1 MKRIGVF
8 ICHCGINIAKTVDV
22 ETLTKE
28 ISKYPGVVYAENNKY
43 MCSDPGQNLIIEA
56 IKDQKLDAVVVAACS
71 PTLHENTFRGTSERG
86 GLNRYVCEMAT
97 IREHCSWVHDDRT
110 VATKKALSIVKS
122 IVEKV
127 RYNQPLDPILVD
139 VTKRALVIGGGI
151 AGIQSALD
159 IANAGIDT
167 ILVEKSPS
175 VGGRMA
181 QLSETFPTLDCS
193 QCILTPKMVEVAQHS
208 KIKLM
213 TYSEVDEIAGS
224 VGNYKVKIKKKP
236 RYVNMSAC
244 TGCGDCI
251 TACPVRN
258 EPQISAKPVYSKR
271 IDAKEIARLEKI
283 ISTYAVS
290 GNGTPGKEMLIQIM
304 QDINLQYRYL
314 PAFTLQY
321 LSEKLDVTLPHVFH
335 VATFYTTFSL
345 KPRGK
350 HTIKVC
356 MGTAC
361 HARGAPRILEE
372 FERQLEIPH
381 GETTKDMLFT
391 LETVNC
397 LGCCALGP
405 VIMIDQD
412 YHSVSTSMVS
422 GLLGKYRK
430 LQEVTHG

>member
-22 ETLTKE
+22 EVLTKAIKE
-28 ISKYPGVVYAENNKY
+28 YPGVVHAENNKY
-43 MCSDPGQNLIIEA
+43 MCSDPGQNLVIEA
-56 IKDQKLDAVVVAACS
+56 IKNKKLDAVVVAACS
-71 PTLHENTFRGTSERG
+71 PTLHENTFRGTAERG

-97 IREHCSWVHDDRT
+97 IREHCSWVHDDRAI
-110 VATKKALSIVKS
+110 ATKKALSIVKG

-127 RYNQPLDPILVD
+127 RFNQPLDPILVD

-213 TYSEVDEIAGS
+213 TYSEVEEISGS

-236 RYVNMSAC
+236 RYVDMSAC
-244 TGCGDCI
+244 TGCGDCMV
-251 TACPVRN
+251 ACPVRN
-258 EPQISAKPVYSKR
+258 KPQIPAKPQYTKKMKPDELSVL
-271 IDAKEIARLEKI
+271 DKI
-283 ISTYAVS
+283 MNAYAVP
-290 GNGTPGKEMLIQIM
+290 GNGAPGKEMIIQIM
-304 QDINLQYRYL
+304 QDINVLYRYL
-314 PAFTLQY
+314 PAFALQY
-321 LSEKLDVTLPHVFH
+321 LSEKLDISLPHIYH
-335 VATFYTTFSL
+335 VATFYTAFSL

-350 HTIKVC
+350 HIIKVC

-361 HARGAPRILEE
+361 HARGAPKILEE
-372 FERQLEIPH
+372 FERQLEIPQ
-381 GETTKDMLFT
+381 GETTKDLMYT

-405 VIMIDQD
+405 VVMVDDD

-422 GLLGKYRK
+422 GLIKKYAEVGGKN
-430 LQEVTHG
+430 G

>member
-22 ETLTKE
+22 EALTNT
-28 ISKYPGVVYAENNKY
+28 ISEYPGVVHAENNKY

-56 IKDQKLDAVVVAACS
+56 IKNKKLDAVVVAACS
-71 PTLHENTFRGTSERG
+71 PTLHENTFRGASERG

-97 IREHCSWVHDDRT
+97 IREHCSWVHDDRA
-110 VATKKALSIVKS
+110 VATKKALSIIKG

-127 RYNQPLDPILVD
+127 RFNQSLDPILVD

-159 IANAGIDT
+159 IANAGIET
-167 ILVEKSPS
+167 ILVEQSPS

-208 KIKLM
+208 KIELL
-213 TYSEVDEIAGS
+213 TYSEIEEISGS

-236 RYVNMSAC
+236 RYVDMAAC
-244 TGCGDCI
+244 TGCGDCM

-258 EPQISAKPVYSKR
+258 EPQIPEKPRYSKTMKP
-271 IDAKEIARLEKI
+271 DEISALDTI
-283 ISTYAVS
+283 INTYAVP

-304 QDINLQYRYL
+304 QDINVQYRYL
-314 PAFTLQY
+314 PEYALQY
-321 LSEKLDVTLPHVFH
+321 LSEKLDVSLPHVYH
-335 VATFYTTFSL
+335 VATFYTAFSL

-350 HTIKVC
+350 HIIKVC

-361 HARGAPRILEE
+361 HARGAPKILEE
-372 FERQLEIPH
+372 FERQLEIPN
-381 GETTKDMLFT
+381 GETTSDLMYT

-405 VIMIDQD
+405 VVMIDED

-422 GLLGKYRK
+422 GLIKKYT
-430 LQEVTHG
+430 EVGG

>member
-1 MKRIGVF
+1 MKKIGVF

-22 ETLTKE
+22 EALTKA
-28 ISKYPGVVYAENNKY
+28 ISEYPGVVYAENNKY

-56 IKDQKLDAVVVAACS
+56 IKNKKLDAVVVAACS

-97 IREHCSWVHDDRT
+97 IREHCSWVHDDRAI
-110 VATKKALSIVKS
+110 ATKKALSIVKG

-127 RYNQPLDPILVD
+127 RFNQPLDPILVD

-159 IANAGIDT
+159 IANAGIET
-167 ILVEKSPS
+167 VLVEKSPS

-193 QCILTPKMVEVAQHS
+193 QCILTPKMVEVSQHS

-213 TYSEVDEIAGS
+213 TYSEVEEISGS
-224 VGNYKVKIKKKP
+224 VGNYKVKIKQKP

-244 TGCGDCI
+244 TGCGDCL

-258 EPQISAKPVYSKR
+258 EPQIPAKPQYSKR
-271 IDAKEIARLEKI
+271 IQADDLSVLDKI
-283 ISTYAVS
+283 INTYAS
-290 GNGTPGKEMLIQIM
+290 PGNGTTGKEMLIQVM
-304 QDINLQYRYL
+304 QDINVQYRYL
-314 PAFTLQY
+314 PAFALQY
-321 LSEKLDVTLPHVFH
+321 VSEKLDVSLPHVYH
-335 VATFYTTFSL
+335 VATFYTAFSL

-350 HTIKVC
+350 HTVKVC

-361 HARGAPRILEE
+361 HARGAPKILEE

-381 GETTKDMLFT
+381 GETTKDCMYT

-405 VIMIDQD
+405 VVMIDDD

-422 GLLGKYRK
+422 GLIKKYATV
-430 LQEVTHG
+430 EVDNG